1 MASTAVKGSL
11 MTISLEGDALAECRN
26 LVLHFT
32 QQSIDVTS
40 RDNNT
45 WEDFITG
52 RRGWTVDFEGM
63 YIYTDVGYKVLQNH
77 FTDLTPAAITV
88 IITMPDAKT
97 FTGEAILE
105 SMDLNAPYDDVLS
118 ISGTLKGQGTL
129 TESAS

>member
-1 MASTAVKGSL
+1 MASSAVKGSL
-11 MTISLEGDALAECRN
+11 MTLSIEGDALAECRS
-26 LVLHFT
+26 LVLHFS
-32 QQSIDVTS
+32 QASIDVTS

-45 WEDFITG
+45 WEDFIAG

-77 FTDLTPAAITV
+77 FTDQSPAALTL

>member
-1 MASTAVKGSL
+1 MASSAVKGSL

-26 LVLHFT
+26 LVLHFA

-52 RRGWTVDFEGM
+52 RRGWTIDFEGM
-63 YIYTDVGYKVLQNH
+63 YIYSDVAYKVLQNH
-77 FTDLTPAAITV
+77 FTDQTPTAITV
-88 IITMPDAKT
+88 IVTMPDAKT

-118 ISGTLKGQGTL
+118 ISGTLKGQGSL
-129 TESAS
+129 TESTS